1 MGPPGAP
8 GGPLSREPL
17 YLSLSEL
24 GRRKIV
30 RKDLGGVFIS
40 FKFKA
45 LMGGGLTHSQTGTA
59 QSGWPSTADRHT
71 ACRHCRRPFLHQ
83 PPDIAQFNYFFSESG
98 FQAHRIL
105 SARRLVIPRLS
116 RLLQETWGITV
127 ILHCELI
134 LRLIKWYMVGPC

>member
-30 RKDLGGVFIS
+30 RKDLGGVLNEYYS
-40 FKFKA
+40 YP

-83 PPDIAQFNYFFSESG
+83 PPEIAQFNYFLQNLDSKLTESSVPG
-98 FQAHRIL
+98 GLSSPDCPVCCKKPGESQAFFIV
-105 SARRLVIPRLS
+105 SNLVM
-116 RLLQETWGITV
+116 G
-127 ILHCELI
+127 
-134 LRLIKWYMVGPC
+134 GPC